1 MEKKLSGAALHHDK
15 PIRLI
20 DISPTGQ
27 MRLLN
32 MAYARIAFGLAMIP
46 VVATP
51 FVAWLYQIKQS
62 ACAFLVWAAL
72 FSMIAVFVHF
82 QFRRYRQ
89 DCSQLTEER
98 VISKWLP
105 RVHALAITYGLSL
118 STPIVIMSVDTFPFE
133 FAILFLVTSASIM
146 AGNATHQSP
155 VLSAFQRFFA
165 AGWGMSTLLIP
176 WVFPDHWPY
185 VMPLTALF
193 ILTIYKHAVVVHRF
207 FLQQILL
214 EEDSVRLAE
223 NYRLA
228 KNEAEAALRAKNQF
242 LTTASHDLRQPVQAM
257 GFLIESIARRNQDQ
271 SLMPALLDLKQ
282 SVRSVTQMFNSLL
295 DLSKIE
301 SGTMSV
307 TLEPVRLD
315 ELAWDVATLFREEAK
330 SRRLELRVRLSGDNA
345 VVRADATLLRQSMIN
360 LMQNAL
366 RYTKHGGVL
375 MATRRRGKD
384 WRFEVWD
391 TGMGIALEDRE
402 HIHSPFF
409 RNEHAWHIDSAGHGL
424 GLAVVSRCVALM
436 QATHGFDS
444 RVGRG
449 SWFWIQLTAAEWS
462 PTTHVALAA
471 ENTNVPSGKFTLRGN
486 CLIVDDDPQVCAA
499 WESLLVSWGLQVRC
513 TDSATE
519 AFQTISDGFQP
530 QAIFCDQRLR
540 AGESGFEVL
549 RELLESCPQACGAMI
564 SGEFDSPQ
572 LRQAEQEGYL
582 VLRKPLEPSELHAVL
597 CRWLPEAGN
606 GELG

>member
-1 MEKKLSGAALHHDK
+1 MERRSSASSLPNAEPVRFS
-15 PIRLI
+15 
-20 DISPTGQ
+20 DISSAGQ
-27 MRLLN
+27 VRLLN
-32 MAYARIAFGLAMIP
+32 MAFARIDYGFAMIP
-46 VVATP
+46 VIAAP
-51 FVAWLYQIKQS
+51 FLAWLYQIKQD
-62 ACAFLVWAAL
+62 AKALLIWAVLGSLA
-72 FSMIAVFVHF
+72 AVVVHF
-82 QFRRYRQ
+82 QFRGYRQ
-89 DCSQLTEER
+89 DCSRLTEDA

-105 RVHALAITYGLSL
+105 KVHALAIAYGLSL
-118 STPIVIMSVDTFPFE
+118 SIPFMIMSVNAFPFE
-133 FAILFLVTSASIM
+133 FAILFLVTCASIM

-165 AGWGMSTLLIP
+165 AGWGSATLLIP
-176 WVFPDHWPY
+176 WVFPDYWPY

-193 ILTIYKHAVVVHRF
+193 ILSIYKHAVLVHRF

-228 KNEAEAALRAKNQF
+228 KDEAEAALRAKNQF

-257 GFLIESIARRNQDQ
+257 GFLIESIDRRNRDQ
-271 SLMPALLDLKQ
+271 SLTPALQDLKQ

-301 SGTMSV
+301 TGAIAV
-307 TLEPVRLD
+307 ALAPVRLN

-330 SRRLELRVRLSGDNA
+330 SRQLELRVRLSGDNA

-366 RYTKHGGVL
+366 RYTKRGGVL
-375 MATRRRGKD
+375 MATRRRGKE

-409 RNEHAWHIDSAGHGL
+409 RNEYAWHIDSAGQGL

-436 QATHGFDS
+436 QVTHGFDS
-444 RVGRG
+444 RLGRG
-449 SWFWIQLTAAEWS
+449 SWFWIQLPSAEWQ
-462 PTTHVALAA
+462 TTAHVASAVETTDA
-471 ENTNVPSGKFTLRGN
+471 RSEPTLHGN

-499 WESLLVSWGLQVRC
+499 WEALLGSWGLQVRC
-513 TDSATE
+513 TDSATA
-519 AFQTISDGFQP
+519 AFQTIADGFQP

-549 RELLESCPQACGAMI
+549 QELLESCPQACGAMI

-572 LRQAEQEGYL
+572 LRRAEQEGYL

-597 CRWLPEAGN
+597 CRWLPEAGI